1 MEKGEVVYNIEIK
14 LPGGKFQLSGKKKKK
29 KIPGGKDYVSCRYHQ
44 KFKLELWQ

>member
-29 KIPGGKDYVSCRYHQ
+29 K
-44 KFKLELWQ
+44 FLEEKIMSPAGTIRSLN